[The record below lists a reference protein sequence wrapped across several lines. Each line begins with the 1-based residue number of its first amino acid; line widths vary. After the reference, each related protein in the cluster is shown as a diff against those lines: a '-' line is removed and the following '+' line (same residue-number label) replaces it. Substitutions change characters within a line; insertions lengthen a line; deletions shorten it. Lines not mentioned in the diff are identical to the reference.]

1 MAPSKIDLA
10 KVLEEQAAKKKV
22 VKPKTVSAKVTAE
35 KATFV
40 EPTSAESHR
49 PAEKSTSSRS
59 KPTSSEDGRS
69 QKRSRKAVS
78 WEGVEFVD
86 SLGSDM
92 PKEDDPHPF
101 SPILINEEG
110 DLLKDTD
117 SIYANPWL
125 AMSLLPAVA
134 LKKDLENVPK
144 QFGDNLFHLPYHLM
158 KVFSYPRHLP
168 EFIFVLETY
177 FCCARQASQ
186 SMYVLYHQTLALNE
200 QTRRYKTRA
209 DAAQQKIGQAEEDA
223 SSARARS
230 AEVEKALEDERA
242 RHCQELERLKKEHE
256 EKLKE
261 LDTEAYSRGYLAAG
275 KDYAQDIYKLVQKG
289 KSEGRDEGFE
299 SGYLTGMDAAKI
311 PEEDPRRKIPARLPF
326 ADELSES
333 DDPEAEN
340 VDRTDD
346 GES

>member
-22 VKPKTVSAKVTAE
+22 VKPKTVSVKVTAE

-40 EPTSAESHR
+40 EPTSAESHP

-158 KVFSYPRHLP
+158 K
-168 EFIFVLETY
+168 
-177 FCCARQASQ
+177 ASQ